1 MILIT
6 TPGGKVGSEIVKLLQ
21 ARGEPMRLGAHTVEK
36 ARRDFP
42 AAEIVHFDFADEASV
57 RSALR
62 GVTRLYLAAPG
73 EMPADPVKRVVD
85 LAKEAGVE
93 HIVKLSALGA
103 DQGKNPFRD
112 AERHIQGSGL
122 AWTFLRPSW
131 FMQNY
136 STLSA
141 RGIREQGTIMEPA
154 GDAATGFVDAR
165 DIAAIGVA
173 ALTEG
178 GHAGQAYAITGP
190 AALTREQVAAT
201 ISAATGREV
210 RYLPISEEDFQGAM
224 SGAGMPAAY
233 VGLMTGLYRMV
244 RAGHTA
250 RVTDDVQRVTGR
262 APTTFEQFARDHVT
276 SWQ

>member
-6 TPGGKVGSEIVKLLQ
+6 TPGGKVGSEIVKVLQ
-21 ARGEPMRLGAHTVEK
+21 ARGDALRLGAHTVEK
-36 ARRDFP
+36 ARKDFP
-42 AAEIVHFDFADEASV
+42 SAEIVHFDFGDEASV
-57 RSALR
+57 RAALK
-62 GVTRLYLAAPG
+62 GVTALYLAAPG

-85 LAKEAGVE
+85 LAKEAGVKRV
-93 HIVKLSALGA
+93 VKLSALGA
-103 DQGKNPFRD
+103 EQGENPLRD
-112 AERHIQGSGL
+112 AERHIEGSGL

-141 RGIREQGTIMEPA
+141 QSIREQGAIMEPA

-165 DIAAIGVA
+165 DIAALGVA
-173 ALTEG
+173 ALTED

-190 AALTREQVAAT
+190 AALTRQQVAAA

-210 RYLPISEEDFQGAM
+210 RYVPVSEEQFQGAM

-233 VGLMTGLYRMV
+233 VGLMTGLYAMV
-244 RAGHTA
+244 RAGYTA
-250 RVTDDVQRVTGR
+250 TVTDDVQRVTGR
-262 APTTFEQFARDHVT
+262 APISFEQFARDHVT